1 MWQYQADTG
10 QHNDALKLHRLLV
23 HSQLNLY
30 ELKTTVNRVVI
41 RSVEL
46 PV

>member
-23 HSQLNLY
+23 HTLLNLY
-30 ELKTTVNRVVI
+30 ELKTTVNRVAI
-41 RSVEL
+41 STVEL